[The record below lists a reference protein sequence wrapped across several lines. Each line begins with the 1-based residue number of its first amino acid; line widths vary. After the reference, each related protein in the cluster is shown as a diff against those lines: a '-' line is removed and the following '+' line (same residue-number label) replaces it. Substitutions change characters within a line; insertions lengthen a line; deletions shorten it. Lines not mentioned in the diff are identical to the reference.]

1 MNKQSILSRVDVM
14 LVGTGMIIAFS
25 FIMIRLFSY
34 IDSPDANS
42 SEIIASYLHR
52 LCAAMPFESGMC
64 R

>member
-1 MNKQSILSRVDVM
+1 MNKQAILSRVDVM

-25 FIMIRLFSY
+25 LIILRLFSY

-42 SEIIASYLHR
+42 SEIIASYFHR
-52 LCAAMPFESGMC
+52 LCAAMHFESGIC